1 VQPPA
6 GTIDTFVRGLDP
18 AELNRVLTSLRPGP
32 VVLTLPALDFR
43 ANRSLDTALAGM
55 GMPDLFRPGADLSGI
70 SPGADHIG
78 VVQQADRL
86 VVNKDGTHF
95 AAATGVAVVATSARV
110 ATDPLTVT
118 IDRLYVFLIR
128 DNMTGLILADT
139 VIDDPARASS

>member
-86 VVNKDGTHF
+86 VVNKSPSWRPAPGSQRTR
-95 AAATGVAVVATSARV
+95 SRS
-110 ATDPLTVT
+110 PSTVSMS
-118 IDRLYVFLIR
+118 F
-128 DNMTGLILADT
+128 
-139 VIDDPARASS
+139 